1 MDPTAVE
8 SVRVETYP
16 AAARLTEPRPRNQLQ
31 AKFSIPFAVATA
43 LLHGETGPTAFAD
56 EAITPEAIA
65 LAERVTVAVD
75 DEIAARAPEQRGAR
89 VTVETA
95 DERVSREVVAPRG
108 GDHDPFDEARLE
120 SKFRELVA
128 PVIGEDR
135 AATLWE
141 SARAPEPPRVLCTLA
156 RR

>member
-1 MDPTAVE
+1 V
-8 SVRVETYP
+8 
-16 AAARLTEPRPRNQLQ
+16 
-31 AKFSIPFAVATA
+31 
-43 LLHGETGPTAFAD
+43 D
-56 EAITPEAIA
+56 EAITSEAIA

-75 DEIAARAPEQRGAR
+75 DEIAARAPPQRGAR
-89 VTVETA
+89 VIVETA
-95 DERVSREVVAPRG
+95 NERFSREVVAPRG
-108 GDHDPFDEARLE
+108 GEHDPFDEGRLE

-128 PVIGEDR
+128 PVIGADR